1 MKCALCLKA
10 VPADRRRR
18 RKLLGESCTFARSVL
33 QQLCEEE
40 YGASFLEILQ
50 EGNACI
56 ANYVL
61 CYSCHN
67 SLTRIHGLKQNLK
80 QATLEVTSLLSES
93 VPFHSQG
100 LGLDLPAAKRQCIDS
115 SLSQIP
121 SQPTSTSLTNDH
133 ELDLTK
139 ETRVD
144 TQSPSTSGS
153 SPCPE
158 PSTDKSQPISEVGS
172 YTYSYSG

>member
-1 MKCALCLKA
+1 MKCTLCLKA

-33 QQLCEEE
+33 QQLCEEG

-56 ANYVL
+56 ANAVL

-80 QATLEVTSLLSES
+80 QATSEVTSLLSES
-93 VPFHSQG
+93 VSFYSQG
-100 LGLDLPAAKRQCIDS
+100 LSLDLPAAKRICIDPS
-115 SLSQIP
+115 WSQTP
-121 SQPTSTSLTNDH
+121 SQPSSISLTNDH
-133 ELDLTK
+133 DLDSTE
-139 ETRVD
+139 ETQED
-144 TQSPSTSGS
+144 TQLPSTSRS

-158 PSTDKSQPISEVGS
+158 PSTFTEKSQPISEVGI
-172 YTYSYSG
+172 YMHI